1 MASKP
6 APKKAPPAKT
16 TPAKKPAA
24 PKKAAGTAVPAP
36 KNIAAGANKVK
47 AEPEKEAETRAVPKP
62 PGRPSIYNPELAAQ
76 ICEHIAQGKS
86 LRTIAEMEGMPHQA
100 TIMAWLDGSRPE
112 FSEQYARAREA
123 QADKLAEET
132 LLIADES
139 SQDTYVDADG
149 NVKTNTEA
157 IQRSKLRVDTRKW
170 LASKMAPKK
179 YGDKV
184 AIGGADDLGPV
195 QTVTREMTD
204 AERAVRLSRAINDN
218 PAALQALLAAI
229 AKKGAAK

>member
-16 TPAKKPAA
+16 TKAKKPAA
-24 PKKAAGTAVPAP
+24 RKSAAGIGAPAKPPKKLGAP
-36 KNIAAGANKVK
+36 S
-47 AEPEKEAETRAVPKP
+47 T
-62 PGRPSIYNPELAAQ
+62 YTPELAAA
-76 ICEHIAQGKS
+76 ICEHIAAGKS
-86 LRTIAEMEGMPHQA
+86 LRTIAALDGMPAQS
-100 TIMAWLDGSRPE
+100 TIMVWLDGKHPD
-112 FSEQYARAREA
+112 FTEQYARAREA
-123 QADKLAEET
+123 QADKLAEEI
-132 LLIADES
+132 LAIADDGRS
-139 SQDTYVDADG
+139 DTYIDAEG
-149 NVKTNTEA
+149 NTKSDPEV

-195 QTVTREMTD
+195 HTVTKEMTD

-229 AKKGAAK
+229 AKKGAVK

>member
-6 APKKAPPAKT
+6 APKKAPTKAST
-16 TPAKKPAA
+16 KPAA
-24 PKKAAGTAVPAP
+24 AKKAAGAAVSTAKKV
-36 KNIAAGANKVK
+36 AAGANKEK
-47 AEPEKEAETRAVPKP
+47 AKLF
-62 PGRPSIYNPELAAQ
+62 GRPSIYNPELAAQ

-100 TIMAWLDGSRPE
+100 TIMAWLDGSHPD

-195 QTVTREMTD
+195 QTVTKEMTD

>member
-6 APKKAPPAKT
+6 APKKAPTKAST
-16 TPAKKPAA
+16 KPAA
-24 PKKAAGTAVPAP
+24 AKKAAGAAVSTAKKV
-36 KNIAAGANKVK
+36 AAGANKEK
-47 AEPEKEAETRAVPKP
+47 AKLF
-62 PGRPSIYNPELAAQ
+62 GRPSIYNPELAAQ

-100 TIMAWLDGSRPE
+100 TIMAWLDGSHPD

-195 QTVTREMTD
+195 QTVTKEMTD

-218 PAALQALLAAI
+218 PAALQALAAAL
-229 AKKGAAK
+229 AKKAAAK

>member
-6 APKKAPPAKT
+6 APKKAPPKAST
-16 TPAKKPAA
+16 KPAA
-24 PKKAAGTAVPAP
+24 AKKAAGAAVRAP
-36 KNIAAGANKVK
+36 KKIAAGANKEK
-47 AEPEKEAETRAVPKP
+47 AKLF
-62 PGRPSIYNPELAAQ
+62 GRPSIYNPELAAQ

-100 TIMAWLDGSRPE
+100 TIMAWLDGSHPD

-179 YGDKV
+179 YGDKM

-195 QTVTREMTD
+195 QTVTKEMTD

-218 PAALQALLAAI
+218 PAALQALAAAL
-229 AKKGAAK
+229 AKKAAAK

>member
-6 APKKAPPAKT
+6 APKKAPPKAST
-16 TPAKKPAA
+16 KPAA
-24 PKKAAGTAVPAP
+24 PKKAAGAAVSTAKKV
-36 KNIAAGANKVK
+36 AAGASKEK
-47 AEPEKEAETRAVPKP
+47 AKLF
-62 PGRPSIYNPELAAQ
+62 GRPSIYNPELAAQ

-100 TIMAWLDGSRPE
+100 TIMAWLDGSHPD

-195 QTVTREMTD
+195 QTVTKEMTD

>member
-6 APKKAPPAKT
+6 APKKAPPKAST
-16 TPAKKPAA
+16 KPAA
-24 PKKAAGTAVPAP
+24 AKKAAGAAVSTAKKV
-36 KNIAAGANKVK
+36 AAGANKEK
-47 AEPEKEAETRAVPKP
+47 AKLF
-62 PGRPSIYNPELAAQ
+62 GRPSIYNPELAAQ

-100 TIMAWLDGSRPE
+100 TIMAWLDGSHPD

-195 QTVTREMTD
+195 QTVTKEMTD

-218 PAALQALLAAI
+218 PAALQALASAL
-229 AKKGAAK
+229 AKKAAAK

>member
-1 MASKP
+1 MAPKP

-16 TPAKKPAA
+16 TKAKKPAA
-24 PKKAAGTAVPAP
+24 RKSAAGIGAPAKPPKKLGAP
-36 KNIAAGANKVK
+36 S
-47 AEPEKEAETRAVPKP
+47 T
-62 PGRPSIYNPELAAQ
+62 YTPELAAA
-76 ICEHIAQGKS
+76 ICEHIAAGKS
-86 LRTIAEMEGMPHQA
+86 LRTIAALDGMPAQS
-100 TIMAWLDGSRPE
+100 TIMVWLDGKHPD
-112 FSEQYARAREA
+112 FTEQYARAREA
-123 QADKLAEET
+123 QADKLAEEI
-132 LLIADES
+132 LAIADDGRS
-139 SQDTYVDADG
+139 DTYLDAEG
-149 NVKTNTEA
+149 NEKTDNEA

-179 YGDKV
+179 YGDKM

-195 QTVTREMTD
+195 QAVTKEMTD

>member
-6 APKKAPPAKT
+6 APKKAPPKAST
-16 TPAKKPAA
+16 KPAA
-24 PKKAAGTAVPAP
+24 AKKAAGAAVRAA
-36 KNIAAGANKVK
+36 KKVAAGANKEK
-47 AEPEKEAETRAVPKP
+47 AKLF
-62 PGRPSIYNPELAAQ
+62 GRPSIYNPELAAQ

-100 TIMAWLDGSRPE
+100 TIMAWLDGSHPD

-195 QTVTREMTD
+195 QTVTKEMTD

-218 PAALQALLAAI
+218 PAALQALAAAL
-229 AKKGAAK
+229 AKKAAAK

>member
-6 APKKAPPAKT
+6 APKKAPPKAST
-16 TPAKKPAA
+16 KPAA
-24 PKKAAGTAVPAP
+24 PKKAAGAAVSTAKKV
-36 KNIAAGANKVK
+36 AAGANKEK
-47 AEPEKEAETRAVPKP
+47 AKLF
-62 PGRPSIYNPELAAQ
+62 GRPSIYNPELAAQ

-100 TIMAWLDGSRPE
+100 TIMAWLDGSHPD

-195 QTVTREMTD
+195 QTVTKEMTD

-218 PAALQALLAAI
+218 PAALQALAAAL
-229 AKKGAAK
+229 AKKMATK

>member
-6 APKKAPPAKT
+6 APKKAPQKASS
-16 TPAKKPAA
+16 KPAA
-24 PKKAAGTAVPAP
+24 AKKAAGAAVRAP
-36 KNIAAGANKVK
+36 KKS
-47 AEPEKEAETRAVPKP
+47 
-62 PGRPSIYNPELAAQ
+62 PGRPSAYTAELAAQ
-76 ICEHIAQGKS
+76 ICAHIADGKS
-86 LRTIAEMEGMPHQA
+86 LRAIAALEGMPAQS
-100 TIMAWLDGSRPE
+100 TIMLWLDGTRPE
-112 FSEQYARAREA
+112 FSEQYARAHEA
-123 QADKLAEET
+123 YADKLAEET
-132 LLIADES
+132 LLIADDS

-149 NVKTNTEA
+149 NVKTDTEA

-170 LASKMAPKK
+170 LASKKAPKK
-179 YGDKV
+179 YGDKM

-195 QTVTREMTD
+195 QTVTKEMTD